1 MSSYCSCLDGF
12 AGNPYLSDGCQGQ
25 QLSGIHFLSS
35 LTPVTCS
42 LIFSFPILL
51 YCMTLVDIN
60 ECQSPEL
67 QISIHATESALTQ
80 WGITVV
86 LVFPAHTA

>member
-1 MSSYCSCLDGF
+1 
-12 AGNPYLSDGCQGQ
+12 
-25 QLSGIHFLSS
+25 
-35 LTPVTCS
+35 
-42 LIFSFPILL
+42 
-51 YCMTLVDIN
+51 MTLADIN